1 MVKKQLVLASWV
13 GGNDLKAVAG
23 AEAGPI
29 LATLNTVAVDKVEL
43 LCSYPAERVEPY
55 LAWLRQQVDVSIGH
69 GESLGLQP
77 KTLGSADALPGRWNC
92 AHRQQPGRKP
102 DPALG
107 PGALELVVC
116 RVATQRQTRGGDH
129 EPYPVGPHERA

>member
-1 MVKKQLVLASWV
+1 MGKREAGRTGTVVNKQRVLASWV

-55 LAWLRQQVDVSIGH
+55 LAWLRQQVDVPVTAHYVSLSSPFISGRSIR
-69 GESLGLQP
+69 P
-77 KTLGSADALPGRWNC
+77 
-92 AHRQQPGRKP
+92 
-102 DPALG
+102 
-107 PGALELVVC
+107 
-116 RVATQRQTRGGDH
+116 
-129 EPYPVGPHERA
+129 PVSI